1 MTPDTLAAR
10 LAFWLDDL
18 GAELLARG
26 PLEWLALFVPILLL
40 VEVPRYHLP
49 LAGLLLARWRGHP
62 RHDRRARAGIL
73 RRAPLVSVVIAG
85 RNEGETIEAAIRS
98 ALDQDY
104 PNFEVLVIDDHS
116 EDDMHRI
123 ASRWARRGLVR
134 LIRNSSETGR
144 AGRPVASNMG
154 LRLANGEFLVS
165 VDADTS
171 FDRSMIR
178 RMIEPFADPRVGFV
192 AGNLVIRN
200 REANWLTRMQTLE
213 YGLSISA
220 HKRWTDLF
228 GSTLQASGALGAF
241 RRSALAAIGGWDAEL
256 AEDTDLSQRTIKAG
270 FRGAFAPEA
279 VAMTNAPE
287 RLTVLMRQRDR
298 WDRGGL
304 RTYFRKHRRLLA
316 ARATPH
322 RRGRGGGFHYTKEL
336 WSELVFFVL
345 TSVVYPT
352 YLVWLFSQGWAT
364 WLVVMGA
371 ATLGYALLSLLSL
384 AFLAR
389 IEARI
394 ERPWALVP
402 AALTFPFYASVLRW
416 VRVRAFFRELFQTK
430 YEDSFLP
437 DSAWANAPRF

>member
-1 MTPDTLAAR
+1 MTPDTLAAQ
-10 LAFWLDDL
+10 LSFWLDAL
-18 GAELLARG
+18 GAELLARH
-26 PLEWLALFVPILLL
+26 PLEWLALFVPILLF

-49 LAGLLLARWRGHP
+49 LVGLLLARWRGHP
-62 RHDRRARAGIL
+62 RHDARARAGIL
-73 RRAPLVSVVIAG
+73 RRAPLVSLVIAG
-85 RNEGETIEAAIRS
+85 RNEGETIDAAIRS

-104 PNFEVLVIDDHS
+104 PNFEVLVIDDSS
-116 EDDMHRI
+116 EDDMHAI
-123 ASRWARRGLVR
+123 ASRWARRGHIR
-134 LIRNSSETGR
+134 LIRNSGGTGR
-144 AGRPVASNMG
+144 AGRPVASNLG

-200 REANWLTRMQTLE
+200 RDRNWLTRMQALE

-241 RRSALAAIGGWDAEL
+241 RRSALCAIGGWDAEL
-256 AEDTDLSQRTIKAG
+256 AEDTDLSQRTVKAG
-270 FRGAFAPEA
+270 YRGAFAPEA

-287 RLTVLMRQRDR
+287 RLSVLAKQRDR
-298 WDRGGL
+298 WDRGGI
-304 RTYFRKHRRLLA
+304 RTYFRKHRRLLGV
-316 ARATPH
+316 PN
-322 RRGRGGGFHYTKEL
+322 GGLHYTKEL

-345 TSVVYPT
+345 TSVVYPL
-352 YLVWLFSQGWAT
+352 YLLWLISQGWVT
-364 WLVVMGA
+364 WLVILA
-371 ATLGYALLSLLSL
+371 ASTAGYALLSLASL
-384 AFLAR
+384 ALLAR
-389 IEARI
+389 IEHRI
-394 ERPWALVP
+394 ERPWTLVP
-402 AALTFPFYASVLRW
+402 AALSFPFYSSVLRW
-416 VRVRAFFRELFQTK
+416 VRVRAFFRELLQTR